1 MAATVLMATADLDY
15 FEMTP
20 ESPASAAS
28 DTSFQ
33 ILVDTVKTHTHT
45 PVGSYLLS
53 YRTAG
58 ALHATAPLQTGGSQ
72 APLRWAALTVYS
84 LTSTTRRPRP
94 PS

>member
-1 MAATVLMATADLDY
+1 MATADLDY
-15 FEMTP
+15 FERTP

-33 ILVDTVKTHTHT
+33 TLVDTVKTQTHVHT

-58 ALHATAPLQTGGSQ
+58 PLHARAPLQTGGFQ
-72 APLRWAALTVYS
+72 APLWRAALTVYS
-84 LTSTTRRPRP
+84 LTSTTRQPRP